1 MKQRIRGICGIL
13 LTAAVLCAWGCGSKP
28 QDGGATL
35 PPAASATPEKETID
49 YLNELTEIEFTQ
61 AKNVILF
68 IGDGMGMN
76 HIPATDA
83 IAGGQ
88 YNGKLA
94 IEYLPNQG
102 TAITLCNEGEPDS
115 ASGGTALACGYK
127 SNRKYLAMNVKRE
140 EVQSVV
146 ELAHSLGKKTGV
158 VTNESIVDATPAAF
172 TIHAPNRDDES
183 DIAKLQI
190 ETSVADLIIGGGKA
204 MYDKALEDSAYRQM
218 LEDNRINYA
227 TTWEEVEAYPNEGRL
242 IATLTDD
249 YFEKAEEASPT
260 LAQMTE
266 KALSL
271 LSESEEGFFLL
282 VEGGAMDESAHVSD
296 VMELTRQMLAFDD
309 AVSLGIRFAAEHPDT
324 IVIVTADHDTGGLQ
338 PKEQADPY
346 VTAHR
351 AEYHTSEMLKYEAAL
366 QEANPEVDLAALPY
380 RFTTIAH
387 TNNNVQVFALGFG
400 TEIFNGE
407 TVQSFEIGKFIG
419 AALGDESFGA
429 QNKNGLQ

>member
-28 QDGGATL
+28 QGRAERRFRR
-35 PPAASATPEKETID
+35 AASATPEKETID

-218 LEDNRINYA
+218 LEDNRITYA

-249 YFEKAEEASPT
+249 YFEKAEEAQSDACADDGKGAFPSERIGRGLFSPGGGRRNGRIGT
-260 LAQMTE
+260 RVRCDGADQADAGVRRRRKSWNPLCGRTSGYDRYCNRRSRYRRAP
-266 KALSL
+266 A
-271 LSESEEGFFLL
+271 EG
-282 VEGGAMDESAHVSD
+282 
-296 VMELTRQMLAFDD
+296 
-309 AVSLGIRFAAEHPDT
+309 
-324 IVIVTADHDTGGLQ
+324 TGGSIRDRT
-338 PKEQADPY
+338 PGGIPY
-346 VTAHR
+346 ER
-351 AEYHTSEMLKYEAAL
+351 NAE
-366 QEANPEVDLAALPY
+366 
-380 RFTTIAH
+380 I
-387 TNNNVQVFALGFG
+387 
-400 TEIFNGE
+400 
-407 TVQSFEIGKFIG
+407 
-419 AALGDESFGA
+419 
-429 QNKNGLQ
+429 

>member
-1 MKQRIRGICGIL
+1 MNRILRSVCVFTLAAAL
-13 LTAAVLCAWGCGSKP
+13 LFAWGCGASP
-28 QDGGATL
+28 QNGEATN
-35 PPAASATPEKETID
+35 PPASSIAPAKETID
-49 YLNELTEIEFTQ
+49 YLNELGHIEFTQ
-61 AKNVILF
+61 AKNVLLF

-76 HIPATDA
+76 HIKATDV
-83 IAGGQ
+83 ITGGN
-88 YNGKLA
+88 YDGKLA
-94 IEYLPNQG
+94 IEYLTNQG
-102 TAITLCNEGEPDS
+102 TVITLCNEGEPDS

-127 SNRKYLAMNVKRE
+127 SNRKYLGLNIKRE
-140 EVQSVV
+140 EIRNVV
-146 ELAHSLGKKTGV
+146 ELANSTGKKTGV

-183 DIAKLQI
+183 NIAKLQI
-190 ETSVADLIIGGGKA
+190 ETSAADIIIGGGKA

-218 LEDNRINYA
+218 LLDHQITYA
-227 TTWEEVEAYPNEGRL
+227 TTWEEVEAYNNEGRL
-242 IATLTDD
+242 IATLTED

-271 LSESEEGFFLL
+271 LSGTEEGFFLL

-338 PKEQADPY
+338 PKEQADLY

-366 QEANPEVDLAALPY
+366 QEENPEVDLAALPY

-387 TNNNVQVFALGFG
+387 TTNNVQIFAIGYG
-400 TEIFNGE
+400 TEIFNGK